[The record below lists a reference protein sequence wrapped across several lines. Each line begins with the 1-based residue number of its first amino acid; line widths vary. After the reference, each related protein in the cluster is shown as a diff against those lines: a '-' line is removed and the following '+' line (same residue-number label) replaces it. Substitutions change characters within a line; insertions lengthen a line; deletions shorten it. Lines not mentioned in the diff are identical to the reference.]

1 MKNTGS
7 SPRKR
12 RLALAFLAAASLT
25 AACGPASPG
34 SAPPSSLPVSTPGD
48 TSSEGEG
55 YVNISL
61 GEAQDSQ
68 PGLYV
73 ENGVVL
79 LAGRPFYGIGTNYYD
94 AAFRHVTAPM
104 DGDIEPGI
112 ANVASYEY
120 PYIRARFS
128 SWGGEGMYFFWEDRK
143 TFFAGMDRMVALCE
157 EYQIGI
163 IASLVW
169 TPLPYMTEGQTWG
182 DFLGNPDAEGYR
194 QMLEYIEAVV
204 TRYKHSPAIWGWE
217 VGNEFNLACDVDNHQ
232 LGAQMLAEFYQ
243 DVTARI
249 REWDGTGRIIATG
262 NSQNRHASRHLMD
275 GQGWTPDSEEDMRFM
290 LELYDTPQ
298 MSVTSTHVYNREQ
311 HVGSRSGTIEEY
323 LRLLTGF
330 CRDMGKPLFVG
341 EYCDDEERLSE
352 EDSLAKFQALHDA
365 ILAND
370 IQLAVQWIHSRT
382 EDAVAYPDSYW
393 RYMMEQAK
401 EANRGFVAGGKQDTA
416 SYWSRMRP
424 VAGQA

>member
-1 MKNTGS
+1 
-7 SPRKR
+7 
-12 RLALAFLAAASLT
+12 
-25 AACGPASPG
+25 
-34 SAPPSSLPVSTPGD
+34 
-48 TSSEGEG
+48 
-55 YVNISL
+55 
-61 GEAQDSQ
+61 
-68 PGLYV
+68 
-73 ENGVVL
+73 
-79 LAGRPFYGIGTNYYD
+79 
-94 AAFRHVTAPM
+94 
-104 DGDIEPGI
+104 
-112 ANVASYEY
+112 
-120 PYIRARFS
+120 
-128 SWGGEGMYFFWEDRK
+128 MYFFWEDRK

-232 LGAQMLAEFYQ
+232 LGARMLAEFYQ

-249 REWDGTGRIIATG
+249 REWDGTGPGSSPPAIPRIARLPAPDGRTG
-262 NSQNRHASRHLMD
+262 LDA
-275 GQGWTPDSEEDMRFM
+275 GQRGGMRFM
-290 LELYDTPQ
+290 LELYETPQ

-341 EYCDDEERLSE
+341 EYCDDEEPAVGGGQPGQIPGAARRHPGQRHPVGCAVDSFPHRGCRRLPGQL
-352 EDSLAKFQALHDA
+352 LAIYDGAGQGGQPR
-365 ILAND
+365 IC
-370 IQLAVQWIHSRT
+370 R
-382 EDAVAYPDSYW
+382 
-393 RYMMEQAK
+393 RR
-401 EANRGFVAGGKQDTA
+401 EAGYGLLLEPYAA
-416 SYWSRMRP
+416 
-424 VAGQA
+424 VAGQARSLP